1 MCSFFRCRRDRFG
14 LFAMPDD
21 IQVSHEFS
29 FSRWKQSHN
38 SCLSGGWPGGEPET
52 WIDTHLLHG
61 TAGMRL
67 RRTDKQTGGL
77 CNADAEEQGWHVPD
91 TRAIRGP
98 SISLRTRLF
107 FSPSFEELTIFIYM
121 QLQNDVYMVFQ
132 KAISINSQETVP
144 YKEVNIG
151 R

>member
-1 MCSFFRCRRDRFG
+1 MVLQVCDYAERINRPGD
-14 LFAMPDD
+14 FATLMQKNKDGMYQTLEQFEVHP
-21 IQVSHEFS
+21 SHCALAS
-29 FSRWKQSHN
+29 
-38 SCLSGGWPGGEPET
+38 
-52 WIDTHLLHG
+52 
-61 TAGMRL
+61 
-67 RRTDKQTGGL
+67 
-77 CNADAEEQGWHVPD
+77 
-91 TRAIRGP
+91 
-98 SISLRTRLF
+98 F